1 MDTTL
6 SIIAVICGI
15 VGLLGAILPVLPGTL
30 LSYAGLLCLYFTSD
44 SDISVTMLVLWGV
57 VSAIVIVMDYFLPG
71 YFSKKFGGTK
81 AGSIGAMVGVLI
93 GVFLGPIGIILGPFA
108 GAVIGEL
115 IANKLT
121 FRRRFRWALALCSRS
136 LWAHSSNLL
145 PEDLCCFT
153 LLKIYF
159 SYALHTI
166 FTTCTHR
173 PCGVQ

>member
-44 SDISVTMLVLWGV
+44 SDISVTMLVLWGI
-57 VSAIVIVMDYFLPG
+57 VSTIVIVMDYFLPG

-81 AGSIGAMVGVLI
+81 AGSIGATVGVLI

-121 FRRRFRWALALCSRS
+121 FREALQVGFGSMLSFLVGTFFKLVAGGLM
-136 LWAHSSNLL
+136 LFYIIK
-145 PEDLCCFT
+145 D
-153 LLKIYF
+153 
-159 SYALHTI
+159 I
-166 FTTCTHR
+166 F
-173 PCGVQ
+173 